1 MKRITIDEIYRD
13 MVESNE
19 EKASKIINDII
30 ILTKVINLKLDE
42 LDEKI
47 KNK

>member
-30 ILTKVINLKLDE
+30 LLTKVINLKLDE